1 LIKLKNVTK
10 FFGNFKTIDNVS
22 LDIEKGEFFIV
33 LGRSG
38 SGKTTL
44 LRLIAGLEKVS
55 SGKIYIEDNDVTDLP
70 PSKRDVGMVF
80 QNYALYPNKKVF
92 ENMMIALENLNI
104 SKNEKEKRILEIAK
118 ELDINNLLDKY
129 PNQLSGGQQ
138 QRVAIAKALVKRP
151 KVMLM
156 DEPLSNLDVQLRYS
170 ARKLIKRIQRE
181 FNITTIYVTH
191 DSNEALA
198 IGDRICVID
207 RGKVM
212 QVGKPEEIYENPANE
227 IVASLIGSPPM
238 SFLKINGKV
247 IGVRPDNVILGEGP
261 YEGIVSNCEFWGSYY
276 LIYIEYNDNE
286 IRALSKVRIREGSK
300 VRFSLVNYKVFENES

>member
-1 LIKLKNVTK
+1 MITLKNVTK
-10 FFGNFKTIDNVS
+10 FFGNFKV
-22 LDIEKGEFFIV
+22 LDDINLKIEKGEFFVI

-55 SGKIYIEDNDVTDLP
+55 SGKIFIEDKDVTDFP

-80 QNYALYPNKKVF
+80 QNYALYPNKTVY
-92 ENMMIALENLNI
+92 ENMAISLENSNLN
-104 SKNEKEKRILEIAK
+104 KEEKEKIIIDISK
-118 ELDINNLLDKY
+118 ELDIYNLLDKY

-156 DEPLSNLDVQLRYS
+156 DEPLSNLDAQLRYS

-181 FNITTIYVTH
+181 FNMTTLYVTH

-198 IGDRICVID
+198 LADRICVID
-207 RGKVM
+207 KGKIL
-212 QVGKPEEIYENPANE
+212 QVGKPEDVYNDPSNE
-227 IVASLIGSPPM
+227 TVATLLSSM
-238 SFLKINGKV
+238 SFLRIDGNV
-247 IGVRPDNVILGEGP
+247 IGVRSDDVILGEGK
-261 YEGIVSNCEFWGSYY
+261 YEGIVTNCEFLGSHY
-276 LIYIEYNDNE
+276 LIYIDYNGDE
-286 IRALSKVRIREGSK
+286 LRAISKTRIKEGSK
-300 VRFSLVNYKVFENES
+300 IKFDLVKYKVFKNG

>member
-1 LIKLKNVTK
+1 MITLKNVTK
-10 FFGNFKTIDNVS
+10 FFGNFKV
-22 LDIEKGEFFIV
+22 LDDINLKIEKGEFFVI

-55 SGKIYIEDNDVTDLP
+55 SGKIFIEDKDVTNFP

-80 QNYALYPNKKVF
+80 QNYALYPNKTVY
-92 ENMMIALENLNI
+92 ENMAISLENSNLN
-104 SKNEKEKRILEIAK
+104 KEEKEKIIIDISK
-118 ELDINNLLDKY
+118 ELDIYNLLDKY

-156 DEPLSNLDVQLRYS
+156 DEPLSNLDAQLRYS

-181 FNITTIYVTH
+181 FNMTTLYVTH

-198 IGDRICVID
+198 LADRICVID
-207 RGKVM
+207 KGKIL
-212 QVGKPEEIYENPANE
+212 QVGKPEDIYNDPSNE
-227 IVASLIGSPPM
+227 TVATLLSSM
-238 SFLKINGKV
+238 SFLQIDGNV
-247 IGVRPDNVILGEGP
+247 LGVRSDDIILGEGQ
-261 YEGIVSNCEFWGSYY
+261 YEGIVTNCEFWGSHY
-276 LIYIEYNDNE
+276 LIYIDYNGDE
-286 IRALSKVRIREGSK
+286 LRATSKTRIKEGSK
-300 VRFSLVNYKVFENES
+300 IKFDLVKYKVFKNG

>member
-1 LIKLKNVTK
+1 MITLKNVTK
-10 FFGNFKTIDNVS
+10 FFGNFKV
-22 LDIEKGEFFIV
+22 LDDINLKIEKGEFFVI

-55 SGKIYIEDNDVTDLP
+55 SGKIFIEDKDVTDFP

-80 QNYALYPNKKVF
+80 QNYALYPNKTVY
-92 ENMMIALENLNI
+92 ENMAISLENSNLN
-104 SKNEKEKRILEIAK
+104 KEEKEKIIIDISK
-118 ELDINNLLDKY
+118 ELDIYNLLDKY

-156 DEPLSNLDVQLRYS
+156 DEPLSNLDAQLRYS

-181 FNITTIYVTH
+181 FNMTTLYVTH

-198 IGDRICVID
+198 LADRICVID
-207 RGKVM
+207 KGKIL
-212 QVGKPEEIYENPANE
+212 QVGKPEDIYNDPSNE
-227 IVASLIGSPPM
+227 TVATLLSSM
-238 SFLKINGKV
+238 SFLQIDGNV
-247 IGVRPDNVILGEGP
+247 LGVRSDDVILGEGQ
-261 YEGIVSNCEFWGSYY
+261 YEGIVTNCEF
-276 LIYIEYNDNE
+276 
-286 IRALSKVRIREGSK
+286 
-300 VRFSLVNYKVFENES
+300 